1 MCYVLCVMDCVR
13 VRELHQNLSVYL
25 RRVKRG
31 EPLEVTERGEP
42 VARLQPVG
50 YDDDDPLARLEA
62 KGLVIRRGGGNL
74 ADLPPPVRGDLEHP
88 LGEILDELREER
100 L

>member
-1 MCYVLCVMDCVR
+1 MNYLLCVMDRVG
-13 VRELHQNLSVYL
+13 VRELRQNLSVYL

-50 YDDDDPLARLEA
+50 YDDDPLARLEA

-74 ADLPPPVRGDLEHP
+74 ADLPPPVRVDLERP